1 MLLAGIIIYL
11 ALFTVVMVVL
21 LKSAPNGYE
30 NESGFHFGGQ
40 FSMDETRKE
49 AA

>member
-1 MLLAGIIIYL
+1 MLLTGIIIYIG
-11 ALFTVVMVVL
+11 LFAVVMVFL

-30 NESGFHFGGQ
+30 NETGFHFGNNI
-40 FSMDETRKE
+40 SIDDKREV

>member
-11 ALFTVVMVVL
+11 SLFAVIMVVI

-30 NESGFHFGGQ
+30 NENGFHLGNDI
-40 FSMDETRKE
+40 SIDENRK
-49 AA
+49 AAA

>member
-1 MLLAGIIIYL
+1 MLLTGILVYL
-11 ALFTVVMVVL
+11 SLFAVVMVVL

-30 NESGFHFGGQ
+30 NENGFHLGKEINF
-40 FSMDETRKE
+40 DEDRK